1 MGRKKDKWFK
11 KTINYY
17 RYIFKFEAPFKIIVD
32 GNFIAVAHKKK
43 FDMKEAL
50 SKALDEKVHLVIP
63 TCVFR
68 ELQSIEDKIPGITSI
83 ISEYK
88 IEECPHN
95 QMEPVNCIR
104 SYIGKRNNTKYFV
117 ATQDKF
123 LRSMLRKVPGV
134 PLIFFDQN
142 MILIDKL
149 SSASLAASERRE
161 ELKEDPKKKEK
172 KVLNEK
178 KKEIKEFLLQEVR
191 QSKRYKERIEEY
203 KLNRVMGRIKKKA
216 KGPNPLSVKKKRSY
230 YERREKEREWL
241 RKQREAESAKNEISN
256 NNFNDNNIEEKGNN
270 NESNKKE
277 AQNEF
282 IKKKRKRHRK
292 KKTNNQI
299 EE

>member
-1 MGRKKDKWFK
+1 
-11 KTINYY
+11 
-17 RYIFKFEAPFKIIVD
+17 
-32 GNFIAVAHKKK
+32 
-43 FDMKEAL
+43 
-50 SKALDEKVHLVIP
+50 
-63 TCVFR
+63 
-68 ELQSIEDKIPGITSI
+68 
-83 ISEYK
+83 
-88 IEECPHN
+88 
-95 QMEPVNCIR
+95 MEPVNCIR

-161 ELKEDPKKKEK
+161 KLKEDPKKKEK

-256 NNFNDNNIEEKGNN
+256 NNEEKGDN
-270 NESNKKE
+270 NENSNKKE
-277 AQNEF
+277 EQNEF

-292 KKTNNQI
+292 KKSNNQI